1 MRRSTVFRFGEDG
14 DMNGAD
20 IIAIIILAT
29 IVIAIIVYLLH
40 WLYRHS
46 SKNLSFVRTGF
57 GGERVV
63 MGGGALV
70 LPIVHDVTE
79 VSMNTLRIEVRRA
92 GEKSLITR
100 NRMRVE
106 VNVEF
111 FVRVIPTAESV
122 ATAARTLG
130 NRTLD
135 PESLRDLVQGRFVDA
150 MGAVAATM
158 TMEEIHEHRSDYIR
172 AVKTLVAESL
182 TANGLELEAASLTN
196 LDQTDMKLFNP
207 SNAFDAEG
215 MTRLTEEIETRKKKR
230 NDIEQD
236 TIIAIRTKNLEAEK
250 LALSI
255 DRESEYARLDQEREV
270 AVRRAQQRA
279 EVALEKADRE
289 RDIEEAQIRS
299 KEAIDKA
306 RIRHELAIDSENILR
321 GQETERLGI
330 QSRRA
335 VEMEEQD
342 RANAVAVNE
351 AENRTRLT
359 GEIEARKRKRNEFEQ
374 EALVAIRAK
383 NLDAELRMLTIQK
396 ESEYARLEQ
405 EREVE
410 VRRALQRAEVELEK
424 TERGREIEEG
434 QLQAKEAVEKAR
446 IRLEL
451 SVDSEKIMQA
461 QETERLEIQ
470 RRRANELEEQERM
483 IAVAEKS
490 KVHSDTQTAAEVA
503 RGRMVEAQESV
514 TSARERQIAERR
526 KFVDLIDASQ
536 QAERNAI
543 KVTTMAAADKAVA
556 IDHAE
561 ADKAAAGA
569 ARFRY
574 EVDAEGQRKLNEAEN
589 LRSDASRRTA
599 LNKRLFENLP
609 AIIRES
615 VRPMERIESI
625 RILQVDGLPGFSNGQ
640 SSGGSGGGDVGAPG
654 GDGKPG
660 NLAESVVNAAMRYR
674 AQIPFVDNLLKEVGM
689 SPNNLSDLSNLGVR
703 LPDSKPAKET
713 GKPPKDD
720 GKH

>member
-1 MRRSTVFRFGEDG
+1 
-14 DMNGAD
+14 MNGAD

-172 AVKTLVAESL
+172 AVKALVAESL

-196 LDQTDMKLFNP
+196 LDQTDIKLFNP

-250 LALSI
+250 LALTI
-255 DRESEYARLDQEREV
+255 DKESEYARLDQEREV

-279 EVALEKADRE
+279 EVALVKADRE

-299 KEAIDKA
+299 KEAIDRA
-306 RIRHELAIDSENILR
+306 RIKHELAIVAENILR
-321 GQETERLGI
+321 GQETERLEI

-335 VEMEEQD
+335 VEMEEQN
-342 RANAVAVNE
+342 RAIAVSVNE
-351 AENRTRLT
+351 AENRTRLA
-359 GEIEARKRKRNEFEQ
+359 EEVEVRKKKRNEFEQ
-374 EALVAIRAK
+374 EAMVAIRAR
-383 NLDAELRMLTIQK
+383 NLEAELRVLTIQK

-410 VRRALQRAEVELEK
+410 MQRAQQRAEVELEK
-424 TERGREIEEG
+424 ARREREIEEG
-434 QLQAKEAVEKAR
+434 QLEAKEAVEKTR
-446 IRLEL
+446 IKLEL
-451 SVDSEKIMQA
+451 AVESEKILQG
-461 QETERLEIQ
+461 QEIERLEIQ
-470 RRRANELEEQERM
+470 RRRSNELEEQERM
-483 IAVAEKS
+483 IAVAERS
-490 KVHSDTQTAAEVA
+490 KAHSEAQTAAEAA
-503 RGRMVEAQESV
+503 RGRMVEAQENV
-514 TSARERQIAERR
+514 TSGRERQIAERR
-526 KFVDLIDASQ
+526 KLIDLIDASQ

-574 EVDAEGQRKLNEAEN
+574 DVDAEGQRKLNEAEN

-625 RILQVDGLPGFSNGQ
+625 RILQVDGLPGFSNGH
-640 SSGGSGGGDVGAPG
+640 SSGGPGDGDASVPG

-674 AQIPFVDNLLKEVGM
+674 AQIPFVDSLLKEVGM

-703 LPDSKPAKET
+703 LPDSKPPRPD
-713 GKPPKDD
+713 GKPPKGD
-720 GKH
+720 GKR

>member
-1 MRRSTVFRFGEDG
+1 
-14 DMNGAD
+14 MNGAD

-106 VNVEF
+106 VIVEF

-130 NRTLD
+130 DRTLD

-236 TIIAIRTKNLEAEK
+236 TIIAIRAKNLEAEK
-250 LALSI
+250 LALTI
-255 DRESEYARLDQEREV
+255 DRESEYARLEQEREI

-306 RIRHELAIDSENILR
+306 RIRHELAIDAENIQR
-321 GQETERLGI
+321 SQETERLEI

-335 VEMEEQD
+335 VEMEEQN
-342 RANAVAVNE
+342 RANAVSVNE
-351 AENRTRLT
+351 AENRTRLAEEVET
-359 GEIEARKRKRNEFEQ
+359 RKKQRNEFEQ
-374 EALVAIRAK
+374 EATVAIRAK
-383 NLDAELRMLTIQK
+383 NLEAELRVLTIQK
-396 ESEYARLEQ
+396 ESEYARLDQ
-405 EREVE
+405 EREIE
-410 VRRALQRAEVELEK
+410 MQRAQQRAEVELEK
-424 TERGREIEEG
+424 AGREREIEAGRME
-434 QLQAKEAVEKAR
+434 AKESVERTRIKLELAVE
-446 IRLEL
+446 
-451 SVDSEKIMQA
+451 SQKILQG
-461 QETERLEIQ
+461 QEIERLEIQ
-470 RRRANELEEQERM
+470 RRRSHELEEQERM

-490 KVHSDTQTAAEVA
+490 KAQSDAQTAAEAA
-503 RGRMVEAQESV
+503 RGRMVEAQENV

-526 KFVDLIDASQ
+526 KLIDLIDASQ

-543 KVTTMAAADKAVA
+543 KVTTMAAAEKAVA

-561 ADKAAAGA
+561 AEKAAAGA

-574 EVDAEGQRKLNEAEN
+574 DVDAEGQRKLNEAEN

-640 SSGGSGGGDVGAPG
+640 SSGGPGGGGDVSVSG

-703 LPDSKPAKET
+703 LPDSKPPPKPE
-713 GKPPKDD
+713 GKPPRGD